1 MKQIVN
7 TSWLGNMKFGSELDG
22 HRIVTDL
29 SPEGGGEDAGP
40 RPKQL
45 MLVALAGCTG
55 LDVIS
60 ILKKMRVEFDYFN
73 MLMEADVTEDHPKHY
88 TSIHLIYQFK
98 GKNLDVD
105 KLKKA
110 ADLSQ
115 EKYCGVAAVYKKAL
129 KLTYEIQLLE

>member
-29 SPEGGGEDAGP
+29 SLEGGGEDAGP

-98 GKNLDVD
+98 GKNLDMD

-129 KLTYEIQLLE
+129 ELTYEIQILD

>member
-22 HRIVTDL
+22 HRIVTHL
-29 SPEGGGEDAGP
+29 SLEGGGEDAGP

-98 GKNLDVD
+98 GKNIDVE